1 MYCKEEDRM
10 ASVFDTVKKNIVDIL
25 EVNEDEI
32 TLDSSFSDQMGADSL
47 DLVEIITA
55 MEEEYEIRIPDKDLE
70 GMTTVGDLV
79 EYLQKTTG
87 KE

>member
-1 MYCKEEDRM
+1 M
-10 ASVFDTVKKNIVDIL
+10 SVFDTVKNNIVDIL

-32 TLDSSFSDQMGADSL
+32 TLESSFSDQMGADSL

>member
-1 MYCKEEDRM
+1 M
-10 ASVFDTVKKNIVDIL
+10 ANVFETVKQSIIDIL
-25 EVNEDEI
+25 EVDADEVKME
-32 TLDSSFSDQMGADSL
+32 SSLSDQMGADSL

-79 EYLQKTTG
+79 NYLQRVTG

>member
-1 MYCKEEDRM
+1 M
-10 ASVFDTVKKNIVDIL
+10 SVFDTVKKNIVDIL
-25 EVNEDEI
+25 EVDGNEI
-32 TLDSSFSDQMGADSL
+32 TLESSFSDQMGADSL

>member
-1 MYCKEEDRM
+1 M
-10 ASVFDTVKKNIVDIL
+10 SVFDTVKKNIVDIL

-32 TLDSSFSDQMGADSL
+32 TLESSFSDQMGADSL

>member
-10 ASVFDTVKKNIVDIL
+10 SVFDTVKKNIVDIL
-25 EVNEDEI
+25 EVYEDEI
-32 TLDSSFSDQMGADSL
+32 TLESSFSDQMGADSL

>member
-1 MYCKEEDRM
+1 M
-10 ASVFDTVKKNIVDIL
+10 SVFDTVKKNIADIL
-25 EVNEDEI
+25 EVDGNEI
-32 TLDSSFSDQMGADSL
+32 TLESSFSDQMGADSL

>member
-1 MYCKEEDRM
+1 M
-10 ASVFDTVKKNIVDIL
+10 SVFDTVKKNIVDIL
-25 EVNEDEI
+25 EVDGDEI
-32 TLDSSFSDQMGADSL
+32 TLESSFSDQMGADSL

>member
-1 MYCKEEDRM
+1 M

-25 EVNEDEI
+25 EVDGDEI
-32 TLDSSFSDQMGADSL
+32 TLESSFTDQMGADSL

>member
-1 MYCKEEDRM
+1 M

-25 EVNEDEI
+25 EVDGDEI
-32 TLDSSFSDQMGADSL
+32 TLESSFSDQMGADSL

>member
-1 MYCKEEDRM
+1 MVFEKIRSILADQFSEEEDSITM
-10 ASVFDTVKKNIVDIL
+10 TTDLA
-25 EVNEDEI
+25 ED
-32 TLDSSFSDQMGADSL
+32 LGADSL

-79 EYLQKTTG
+79 NYLQRVTG

>member
-1 MYCKEEDRM
+1 M

-25 EVNEDEI
+25 EVDGNEI
-32 TLDSSFSDQMGADSL
+32 TLESSFSDQMGADSL

>member
-1 MYCKEEDRM
+1 M

-55 MEEEYEIRIPDKDLE
+55 MEGEYEIRIPDKDL
-70 GMTTVGDLV
+70 
-79 EYLQKTTG
+79 
-87 KE
+87 

>member
-1 MYCKEEDRM
+1 M
-10 ASVFDTVKKNIVDIL
+10 SVFDTVKKYIVDIL

-32 TLDSSFSDQMGADSL
+32 TLESSFSDQMGADSL

>member
-1 MYCKEEDRM
+1 M
-10 ASVFDTVKKNIVDIL
+10 SVFDTVKKNIVDIL

-32 TLDSSFSDQMGADSL
+32 TLESSFSDQMGADSL
-47 DLVEIITA
+47 DLVEIITV

>member
-1 MYCKEEDRM
+1 M

>member
-1 MYCKEEDRM
+1 M

-70 GMTTVGDLV
+70 GMTTVGDMV